1 MSSPGPSVSK
11 TPKRSL
17 RERVL
22 DAAER
27 VVTRDGAAHLTL
39 DAVVAEAG
47 VSKGGMLYHF
57 RNKDALL
64 KGLLARTL
72 DRHMARAAETLAL
85 FPEDDPYRTGRAHL
99 LASIDT
105 EPVQRDLGLALIAA
119 AAHNP
124 DMMEPGR
131 AAVAESMAALR
142 ALEDELPTARLLW
155 FAMHGMHFLDIL
167 GISPLTQDDKAG
179 LRDQAHRILSQ
190 TGDSR

>member
-1 MSSPGPSVSK
+1 MVPSV
-11 TPKRSL
+11 PPAAEPRRPV

-57 RNKDALL
+57 RSKDALL

-72 DRHMARAAETLAL
+72 ERHMARVAETQDSLSE
-85 FPEDDPYRTGRAHL
+85 EDPHRAGRAHL
-99 LASIDT
+99 MACIDK
-105 EPVQRDLGLALIAA
+105 EPVDRDLGLALIAA
-119 AAHNP
+119 AVHNP
-124 DMMEPGR
+124 DIVGPGR
-131 AAVAESMAALR
+131 AVVADSMAAVR

-155 FAMHGMHFLDIL
+155 FAMHGMRFLDIL
-167 GISPLTQDDKAG
+167 GISPLTDDDKADM
-179 LRDQAHRILSQ
+179 RDQARHLLSQ
-190 TGDSR
+190 TGDTR